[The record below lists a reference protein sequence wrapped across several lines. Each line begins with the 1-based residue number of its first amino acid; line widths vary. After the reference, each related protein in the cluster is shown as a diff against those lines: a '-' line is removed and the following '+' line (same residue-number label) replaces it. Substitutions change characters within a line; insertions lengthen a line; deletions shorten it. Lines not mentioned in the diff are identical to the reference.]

1 MCTDVLTFDKEYP
14 LEFDSDSQ
22 FKLLEL
28 TDRGELKYPSEPVLS
43 YAITLWRILVSIENN
58 EELSNLLVDG
68 PSREILVEL
77 TMIYIEDDTNINL
90 WKSNCTTCDV
100 SRWDIL
106 RKLVFTTTNCFL
118 ANKIKNHNS
127 IVISRDIEKRKLKMF
142 S

>member
-1 MCTDVLTFDKEYP
+1 MLKEYP
-14 LEFDSDSQ
+14 LEFDSDFQ

-28 TDRGELKYPSEPVLS
+28 TDRGKLKYPSEPVLS
-43 YAITLWRILVSIENN
+43 CAIALWRILVSIENN
-58 EELSNLLVDG
+58 DELSNLLIDG
-68 PSREILVEL
+68 ASREILVEL

-127 IVISRDIEKRKLKMF
+127 IVIPGK
-142 S
+142 

>member
-1 MCTDVLTFDKEYP
+1 M
-14 LEFDSDSQ
+14 
-22 FKLLEL
+22 
-28 TDRGELKYPSEPVLS
+28 
-43 YAITLWRILVSIENN
+43 VSIENN
-58 EELSNLLVDG
+58 DELSNLLVDG

-100 SRWDIL
+100 SRWDIS

-127 IVISRDIEKRKLKMF
+127 IVISKDIEKRNLKMF